1 MMSDRETIE
10 TSYKAGEEAFHK
22 GDADP
27 ISLMYT
33 DDAELFMPGAP
44 VLQGRQAI
52 HEAWGKIVGGGGNT
66 LRTVVRE
73 VQ

>member
-1 MMSDRETIE
+1 MTSTRETVE
-10 TSYKAGEEAFHK
+10 TSYKAVEEAFHK

-33 DDAELFMPGAP
+33 DDAELFIPGAP

-52 HEAWGKIVGGGGNT
+52 LGQ
-66 LRTVVRE
+66 R
-73 VQ
+73 